1 MKKAILF
8 ILLAPV
14 LNSVFAQSAML
25 PESAYKCIQV
35 SVDDFYSMMKLRE
48 DVIIIDVRLPA
59 EFRPERIEH
68 AVNIPVLKISDKTTW
83 KLNKEDVILL
93 YCTTDVRSCRA
104 AVIFH
109 ELGFKEIYSL
119 EGGIRRWKERGLPVV
134 GRKHKKNSAERKDPP
149 PR

>member
-8 ILLAPV
+8 ILLAPG
-14 LNSVFAQSAML
+14 LYSVFAQSTML
-25 PESAYKCIQV
+25 PDSAYICNPV

-83 KLNKEDVILL
+83 KLKKEDVILL

-104 AVIFH
+104 ADIFH
-109 ELGFKEIYSL
+109 ELGFRDIYSL
-119 EGGIRRWKERGLPVV
+119 EGGIRKWKERGLPVV
-134 GRKHKKNSAERKDPP
+134 VRKHKKNSAERKDPP